1 MREALVE
8 RLGRL
13 MTGQLR
19 DKLTDESGEIRRAA
33 CTAIGKKKDEGMAS
47 DLIARIED
55 KDLEVVRAARAA
67 LHAIS
72 GEDFGPF
79 GEADA
84 DDRADAAKRR
94 AHLVDRR
101 PARGGK

>member
-1 MREALVE
+1 
-8 RLGRL
+8 
-13 MTGQLR
+13 
-19 DKLTDESGEIRRAA
+19 
-33 CTAIGKKKDEGMAS
+33 MAS

-84 DDRADAAKRR
+84 DDRADAAKRWR
-94 AHLVDRR
+94 TWRDEHR
-101 PARGGK
+101 PAAASESRLSLRERASQSALSRSERRR